1 MSIGIQ
7 STHFAERNP
16 RRVIPPKACQR
27 LDTEHPADQNS
38 DVLEVK
44 KEIPVKTH
52 RYSNLSSST
61 GVAIA
66 RALFILAGTTLSMAL
81 STAAL
86 GGAGGT
92 SGRSASP
99 NASADN
105 FNTGPTVDTTSAIVQ
120 LTGAPVSTYPGTKP
134 SPGRKI
140 NFNGTAV
147 RSYRAQLGAERNA
160 FRNWLQAN
168 AHKVVITSQYDI
180 SLNAVAVQLNGTSLA
195 TIAAAPMVEQV
206 QYNALY
212 HPDLSQSY
220 QVINASDAWAA
231 AGGRSNAGAGIK
243 IGDIDTGIDQNH
255 PFFDPTGFSY
265 PAGFPKCDAADS
277 TTHTRNT
284 NCKYVSPKIIVA
296 KVFYNKAAV
305 SGLDAEAVQDHGS
318 HTAGIAAGVT
328 GKTAVVQGVSITDM
342 SGIAPGAWLGSYNV
356 FPGNVA
362 NARSEDILNAVD
374 AAIADGMDVL
384 NLSLGGSPRLG
395 TASGTDVLSIGLD
408 DAVDAGLVVAVAAG
422 NSGPGTKTVESPG
435 RAPKVITAGGSTNQ
449 HFIGE
454 PFTYPSGAAT
464 TIGAAVGDF
473 PALPTSS
480 YFLFDTGN
488 TACTSVSSSASGKL
502 AVVNRGTCTFST
514 KVRNAIAAGAVAVV
528 VVNNV
533 AGDPTAMAKD
543 GLGGDNLPAVMI
555 GLQEGAALRASGAT
569 TASAVATFSEFITP
583 NADILAGFSSQGPT
597 TPDLLVK
604 PDLTSVGV
612 NVLSSITC
620 VGKAI
625 TCGGEGSWAFFSGT
639 SMATPHIAG
648 SAAVL
653 LGLNPN
659 WSPARVKSALANRA
673 DLVIKDSKTG
683 THDIGPTAQGAGRED
698 LSVAAGGT
706 TWLSPVSASFG
717 RVPTI
722 SSTSLVVTVFNPAG
736 SSQNFTV
743 STSKFT
749 PSTFSNTVSSAFDAG
764 IITSGDSRISVPSS
778 FSVPASGSYN
788 LTVTV
793 KPGLSPGAVVQG
805 WINLAGTGGNNLHL
819 AYYAVVGP

>member
-1 MSIGIQ
+1 M
-7 STHFAERNP
+7 
-16 RRVIPPKACQR
+16 
-27 LDTEHPADQNS
+27 
-38 DVLEVK
+38 
-44 KEIPVKTH
+44 KTR
-52 RYSNLSSST
+52 RYSSRSSST
-61 GVAIA
+61 RAAIA
-66 RALFILAGTTLSMAL
+66 GALYILASTTLSIAL
-81 STAAL
+81 STAVL
-86 GGAGGT
+86 GGGGGT
-92 SGRSASP
+92 SGGSTSP

-105 FNTGPTVDTTSAIVQ
+105 FNTGATVDTTSAIVQ
-120 LTGAPVSTYPGTKP
+120 LKGAPVSTYTGTKP

-140 NFNGTAV
+140 NFKSTAV
-147 RSYRAQLGAERNA
+147 RSYRAQLAAERNA
-160 FRNWLQAN
+160 FRNWLQVN
-168 AHKVVITSQYDI
+168 APKVVITSQYDI

-195 TIAAAPMVEQV
+195 TIAAAPMVQQV

-220 QVINASDAWAA
+220 KVINASGAWSA

-255 PFFDPTGFSY
+255 PFFDPTGFNY

-277 TTHTRNT
+277 TTHTRDT
-284 NCKYVSPKIIVA
+284 NCKYVSPKVIVA
-296 KVFYNKAAV
+296 KVFYNKAGV
-305 SGLDAEAVQDHGS
+305 SGLDAQAVQDHGS

-328 GKTAVVQGVSITDM
+328 GKTAVVEGVSIPDM
-342 SGIAPGAWLGSYNV
+342 SGIAPGAWLGNYNV
-356 FPGNVA
+356 FPGNVT

-395 TASGTDVLSIGLD
+395 TAAGIDVLSIGLD
-408 DAVDAGLVVAVAAG
+408 NAVNAGLVVAVAAG

-435 RAPKVITAGGSTNQ
+435 RAPKVITAGASTNQ

-454 PFTYPSGAAT
+454 PFTYPSGGGT
-464 TIGAAVGDF
+464 TIGAAVGEF
-473 PALPTSS
+473 PLLPTSS
-480 YFLFDTGN
+480 SYSLFDTGN

-502 AVVNRGTCTFST
+502 AIVNRGTCTFST
-514 KVRNAIAAGAVAVV
+514 KVRNAIAAGAVGVV
-528 VVNNV
+528 VANNV
-533 AGDPTAMAKD
+533 AGDPSAMAKD

-569 TASAVATFSEFITP
+569 TASAVATLSDIITT
-583 NADILAGFSSQGPT
+583 NADILASFSSQGPT
-597 TPDLLVK
+597 TPDLLIK

-653 LGLNPN
+653 LGLNPT
-659 WSPARVKSALANRA
+659 WSPARVESALVNRA
-673 DLVIKDSKTG
+673 DLVIKDSVTG

-698 LSVAAGGT
+698 LSVAADGT
-706 TWLSPVSASFG
+706 TWLSPISASFG
-717 RVPTI
+717 RVPPI
-722 SSTSLVVTVFNPAG
+722 SSTSLVVTVFNPTG
-736 SSQNFTV
+736 SSQSFTV

-764 IITSGDSRISVPSS
+764 TITSGDSRISVPSS
-778 FSVPASGSYN
+778 FSVPASSSYN

-805 WINLAGTGGNNLHL
+805 WINLTGSGDNNLHL